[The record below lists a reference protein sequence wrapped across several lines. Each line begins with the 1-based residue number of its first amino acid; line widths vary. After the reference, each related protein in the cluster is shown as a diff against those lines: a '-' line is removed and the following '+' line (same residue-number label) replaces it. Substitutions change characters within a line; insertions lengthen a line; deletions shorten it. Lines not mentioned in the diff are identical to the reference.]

1 MDQKK
6 VAPLSAAQERAV
18 TTLGRNLC
26 VAAGAGSGKT
36 TVLVERFLN
45 LATAKGIRPDRI
57 VAITYTEKA
66 ANHMKEKLVFEFTR
80 RRLFEE
86 RRALENAC
94 IGTIHG
100 FAARLLRENPIE
112 AGCDPHFTVLEP
124 GAAGILMAAVLEEIV
139 EANAARPEILGLLG
153 LYGEDRV
160 WSAVKTV
167 YGKVRSRL
175 TQEVPVFDYSD
186 QAAARWQALLE
197 SLDSFLKPKDSAKAS
212 KTYENNLRL
221 GSDLRQAIRGASRP
235 FTAAG
240 LDSLAEIAQGLK
252 RQGEASEIVGEI
264 KRLFDEAAAL
274 EVESLG
280 RKYRDAFLDLFRQFA
295 AAFAARKNRSA
306 LLDFD
311 DLLIKAYEL
320 TRPADRI
327 REALLGRL
335 RERFQ
340 AILIDEFQDTSRLQA
355 EWLAGLSSGDN
366 LFIVGD
372 AKQSIYRFRNADLEV
387 FLEKEKSFAAGDGLS
402 IPLNDN
408 FRSRPEILNFVNAF
422 FEKIWKEDS
431 FPFSALA
438 ARREFAEKDV
448 PSVEFLCEKQAD
460 GAGGEE
466 KESIERARV
475 REARALAARIQELAE
490 SGALTVTER
499 DGKVR
504 SAVYGDFAILFRAM
518 THSAIYE
525 RELRDRDIPYFV
537 VRGRG
542 FYDRQEVADLVN
554 FLEILENPDR
564 DIPLAAVLR
573 SPLCGL
579 SDDALYWLSRVKEKD
594 ESVPLSRGLENEAA
608 REKLNENDRGKLDC
622 FRVLLNRLR
631 PCREEYRAS
640 EILARAVQSTHYGA
654 ILLGLPEGRQR
665 WANARKLIDIARG
678 FETQGAFGLGDF
690 IRYVREI
697 SVEET
702 RESEAQV
709 ELEKSDS
716 VKLLTVH
723 KAKGL
728 EFPVV
733 VIADLG
739 GDFGP
744 GGGSDFNFSE
754 SRGLGFRVKSP
765 GARKWRESHAYAAN
779 KEEDRR
785 KEAEESKRL
794 FYVAATRAEE
804 HLILSGVSKMKDP
817 GEVPFRDL
825 PAWMEWLRAAFR
837 GAPVSEGVL
846 DFEGQAVRLLI
857 GPPAA
862 AVARPKRPVPA
873 EREPFGT
880 VLAAR
885 QPLAESGPEEAA
897 RKQLEA
903 AIRGVKKEYFETR
916 DASVSALLVYDRC
929 PGCYHDIYRLRAPD
943 DSAEEKE
950 AEAGPE
956 ETVLSRREFG
966 TLFHRVLENF
976 DFSASEEAELAR
988 RLSPLAGSL
997 RGEDFRELEQSVR
1010 GFLKSPWAER
1020 LRAKDARLYREVP
1033 FLVRFERGELSGQ
1046 IDLVLR
1052 TPSETVIL
1060 DYKTGRVNNEAEVRR
1075 KAGAYELQILIYASA
1090 VWISSGLAP
1099 EKGALYFTSL
1109 DRTIEYNLTKE
1120 RLAETRAKVNR
1131 MFEEI
1136 AREPSGFPH
1145 RADCGR

>member
-6 VAPLSAAQERAV
+6 VAVLSAAQKQAV
-18 TTLGRNLC
+18 TTLDRNLC

-45 LATAKGIRPDRI
+45 LAAAKNIRPDRV

-66 ANHMKEKLVFEFTR
+66 ANHMKEKLVREFTR

-94 IGTIHG
+94 IGTIHS

-112 AGCDPHFTVLEP
+112 AGCDPRFAVLEP
-124 GAAGILMAAVLEEIV
+124 GAAGILMDAVLEEIV

-153 LYGEDRV
+153 LYGEERV
-160 WSAVKTV
+160 RTAIKAV
-167 YGKVRSRL
+167 YGKIRSRPAR
-175 TQEVPVFDYSD
+175 EVPVFDYSD
-186 QAAARWQALLE
+186 LAAARWQALAE
-197 SLDSFLKPKDSAKAS
+197 RLDLFLRPRAAAKAS

-221 GSDLRQAIRGASRP
+221 AADLRTAVRGAPRP
-235 FTAAG
+235 LGAAG
-240 LDSLAEIAQGLK
+240 LDALAEIAQGLK

-264 KRLFDEAAAL
+264 KQIFEEAAAL
-274 EVESLG
+274 ETEVLG
-280 RKYRDAFLDLFRQFA
+280 RKYRDAFLDLFRQFSD
-295 AAFAARKNRSA
+295 AFAARKNRGA

-320 TRPADRI
+320 VRPADRI
-327 REALLGRL
+327 REALLARF

-355 EWLAGLSSGDN
+355 EWLTLLSSGAN
-366 LFIVGD
+366 LFLVGD

-387 FLEKEKSFAAGDGLS
+387 FLEKEKSFASGGGQA

-408 FRSRPEILNFVNAF
+408 FRSRPEILDFVNAL

-431 FPFSALA
+431 FPFSPLA
-438 ARREFAEKDV
+438 ARREFAGKAV
-448 PSVEFLCEKQAD
+448 PSVEFLCERQTD

-466 KESIERARV
+466 KESIEKARV
-475 REARALAARIQELAE
+475 REARALAGRIQELVE
-490 SGALTVTER
+490 TRALTVTER
-499 DGKVR
+499 DGR
-504 SAVYGDFAILFRAM
+504 TRDAVYGDFAVLFRAM

-542 FYDRQEVADLVN
+542 FYDRQEVADLMN
-554 FLEILENPDR
+554 FLEILEDPDQ

-573 SPLCGL
+573 SPLAGL

-594 ESVPLSRGLENEAA
+594 ETVPLSRGLEDAAALSRLRESDRDKLEA
-608 REKLNENDRGKLDC
+608 
-622 FRVLLNRLR
+622 FRALWGRLR

-640 EILARAVQSTHYGA
+640 EILSRAVRETNYGA
-654 ILLGLPEGRQR
+654 VLLGLPDGRQR
-665 WANARKLIDIARG
+665 WANVRKLIDIARG
-678 FETQGAFGLGDF
+678 FEAQEAFGLSDF
-690 IRYVREI
+690 IRYVREL

-709 ELEKSDS
+709 EMEKSDS

-733 VIADLG
+733 AIADLG

-744 GGGSDFNFSE
+744 AGGGDFNFSE
-754 SRGLGFRVKSP
+754 ARGLGFRIKSP
-765 GARKWRESHAYAAN
+765 ATRKWREGHVYAAN

-785 KEAEESKRL
+785 KETEESKRL

-804 HLILSGVSKMKDP
+804 HLILSGVSRMKDP
-817 GEVPFRDL
+817 EDVPFRDL
-825 PAWMEWLRAAFR
+825 PTWMEWLRAAFR
-837 GAPVSEGVL
+837 GAPVSGDVL
-846 DFEGQAVRLLI
+846 DFQGHPVRL
-857 GPPAA
+857 AA
-862 AVARPKRPVPA
+862 GRTPDAAARPKRPLPA
-873 EREPFGT
+873 EGEPFGAA
-880 VLAAR
+880 LAAR
-885 QPLAESGPEEAA
+885 AELEESASEEAV
-897 RKQLEA
+897 RREFEA
-903 AIRGVKKEYFETR
+903 AVRGVKKEYFETR

-929 PGCYHDIYRLRAPD
+929 PGCYDEIYRMRAPD

-950 AEAGPE
+950 AESGGD
-956 ETVLSRREFG
+956 ETALSRREFG

-976 DFSASEEAELAR
+976 DFAAPEEAELAR
-988 RLSPLAGSL
+988 GLTPLSRSL
-997 RGEDFRELEQSVR
+997 RDEDFRELERSVR
-1010 GFLKSPWAER
+1010 GFLKSPWAGRFRDKE
-1020 LRAKDARLYREVP
+1020 ARLYREVP

-1060 DYKTGRVNNEAEVRR
+1060 DYKTGRVKTEADIRR
-1075 KAGAYELQILIYASA
+1075 QADAYELQILIYASA

-1109 DRTIEYNLTKE
+1109 DRTIEYNLSKE

-1136 AREPSGFPH
+1136 ARGPAGFPH
-1145 RADCGR
+1145 RAGCGR